1 MTTLNLFSAT
11 TINGRTAYSALTT
24 SAANVIVNAVNSN
37 TTYRINDIMISNYS
51 AGVITANVNILRGT
65 TLFNLIGNIGIPAN
79 SMLAVVGKD
88 TPFYLEEN
96 DALQA
101 FANTASAVT
110 LICSYE
116 YMS

>member
-1 MTTLNLFSAT
+1 MTTLNLFNAT
-11 TINGRTAYSALTT
+11 TINGKTTYSALTT
-24 SAANVIVNAVNSN
+24 TAANVVVNSINSN

-51 AGVITANVNILRGT
+51 ATVITANVNVLRGT
-65 TLFNLIGNIGIPAN
+65 TLYNIIGNIAIPAN

-116 YMS
+116 YLS

>member
-1 MTTLNLFSAT
+1 MTTLNLFNAT

-24 SAANVIVNAVNSN
+24 TAANVIVNAIDSN
-37 TTYRINDIMISNYS
+37 TTYRVNDIMISNYS
-51 AGVITANVNILRGT
+51 AGVITANVNILRGS
-65 TLFNLIGNIGIPAN
+65 TLYNLIGNIGIPGN

-101 FANTASAVT
+101 FANIAGAVT

>member
-1 MTTLNLFSAT
+1 MTTLNLFNST
-11 TINGRTAYSALTT
+11 TLNGRTAYSNLTT
-24 SAANVIVNAVNSN
+24 TMANVIVNAVNSN
-37 TTYRINDIMISNYS
+37 TAYRVNDILLSNS
-51 AGVITANVNILRGT
+51 TTGPITANVNIFRGT
-65 TLFNLIGNIGIPAN
+65 STYNIIGNITIPAN
-79 SMLAVVGKD
+79 SMMAILGKD

-101 FANTASAVT
+101 SANTAASVT